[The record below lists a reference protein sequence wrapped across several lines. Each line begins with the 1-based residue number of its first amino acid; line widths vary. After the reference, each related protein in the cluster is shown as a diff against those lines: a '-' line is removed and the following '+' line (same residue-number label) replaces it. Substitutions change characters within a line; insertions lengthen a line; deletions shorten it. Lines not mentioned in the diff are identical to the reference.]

1 MEGRELRGEG
11 GGESAGLEVGA
22 AEGGPFKG
30 LRGEEG
36 SFGVRRG
43 SRLGLRAGGGFT
55 RAPSLTV
62 GLHAWTGCVPARAL
76 RVGTGGVRGGV
87 GSRVGPRR
95 CVQSFG
101 LREERRGVARPGVA
115 LASLV

>member
-1 MEGRELRGEG
+1 MRGEG

-22 AEGGPFKG
+22 AEGGQFKG
-30 LRGEEG
+30 VRGEEG
-36 SFGVRRG
+36 GCGVRRG
-43 SRLGLRAGGGFT
+43 QRLGLRAGGGFT

-62 GLHAWTGCVPARAL
+62 GLHVWSGYMPARAL
-76 RVGTGGVRGGV
+76 RVGTGGVGGGV
-87 GSRVGPRR
+87 WSRVGPRR

-101 LREERRGVARPGVA
+101 LRKERRGVARPGVA

>member
-1 MEGRELRGEG
+1 MPPQGRAELWNGLAEIGAEYVRVC
-11 GGESAGLEVGA
+11 AGDGKA
-22 AEGGPFKG
+22 AGVF
-30 LRGEEG
+30 LRDARALPDGRAAC
-36 SFGVRRG
+36 RRG
-43 SRLGLRAGGGFT
+43 
-55 RAPSLTV
+55 
-62 GLHAWTGCVPARAL
+62 L

-87 GSRVGPRR
+87 WSRVGPRR